1 MPPVQHSSSSR
12 SAHKESDQIPSNQN
26 YTLGDYSF
34 RIERSSVPGSTNDKI
49 EAICTDKDGK
59 NARKSIQ
66 VPSSTQLSGW
76 FVEANETEATVYA
89 TLKVPVGDGPKT
101 SDLDTSPIA
110 QPITATGTITRWA
123 DNWQNPNYP
132 SSIKTFTGAAF
143 AYGYRGGAGLQCEIE
158 TASEM
163 GGQTSKTESFN
174 FITGELYR
182 TTYNYAN
189 SQFTHNGKTVY
200 YVAGTNGG
208 SWGEK
213 SSGID
218 VIIDGNYDLTH
229 AREIAWTL
237 VYGNSSG
244 DEYETKE
251 IMVGRFAIDIEDAGG
266 VGPDAEGGDDPDDG
280 WDDPDDYYDDDYDDY
295 DDTEEYDDE
304 LYLELDK
311 WDGEPGESFTVT
323 ITGHNGESVVVS
335 IQPNDATEEI
345 LTYRLYAPAS
355 KDAPLTYTFT
365 TDESWMAEGIYSR
378 AFLVTATT
386 DETARTANDGFTLH
400 VEEPDMLTV
409 DTDMDEG
416 QPGETITAYVGGHSG
431 HTFSAVVTN
440 AVGDIVATFSHVVPQ
455 SQYSDVELP
464 IVLNEAWFSSNSS
477 SETLII
483 TATTD
488 DNRQASAV
496 FKMVLEPLTVSLDV
510 DKYTAEV
517 GEEVTWSM
525 EAEGGNGN
533 YQYNFFIFLD
543 GELVRDGRWQFDNF
557 LTYTPHSPG
566 TYTVEGYAKDSRLSQ
581 NVKAPEDGEVIV
593 EGEPEPEPEPEPDE
607 ITRTLYITVTGAL
620 SGRHNDPGKDPSYS
634 YLPAD
639 KSTIADYGCGGDG
652 GHGGGGGAGASNVVV
667 YKFATDKADSKEITA
682 ITKRPGFGSGGGKGG
697 KGGDGCILVY
707 Y

>member
-12 SAHKESDQIPSNQN
+12 SAHKDSDQILADQN
-26 YTLGDYSF
+26 YSLGDYSF
-34 RIERSSVPGSTNDKI
+34 RLERTSVPGSTNDKI

-66 VPSSTQLSGW
+66 LPSTTKLDGYY
-76 FVEANETEATVYA
+76 VEANESEATVYA
-89 TLKVPVGDGPKT
+89 IVQVPVGDEH
-101 SDLDTSPIA
+101 TSPLIPQGVA
-110 QPITATGTITRWA
+110 SGDGNVTWTVSEGRYDFI
-123 DNWQNPNYP
+123 
-132 SSIKTFTGAAF
+132 
-143 AYGYRGGAGLQCEIE
+143 RGGTAGCTYGSDASGFSTDAV
-158 TASEM
+158 TASAESFIYERGEHW
-163 GGQTSKTESFN
+163 GGQDRNINSNNAASF
-174 FITGELYR
+174 
-182 TTYNYAN
+182 TY
-189 SQFTHNGKTVY
+189 NGKTVY
-200 YVAGTNGG
+200 YGRITTTFSKDPSMNPTINTEGG
-208 SWGEK
+208 Y
-213 SSGID
+213 
-218 VIIDGNYDLTH
+218 V
-229 AREIAWTL
+229 AWTII
-237 VYGNSSG
+237 YGTPSG

-251 IMVGRFAIDIEDAGG
+251 IMVGRFAIDLEDADG
-266 VGPDAEGGDDPDDG
+266 VGPEGEDEG

-295 DDTEEYDDE
+295 EDTEEYDDE

-323 ITGHNGESVVVS
+323 ITGHNGESVIVS
-335 IQPNDATEEI
+335 VQPNDATEEI

-365 TDESWMAEGIYSR
+365 TDESWMADGIYSR

-386 DETARTANDGFTLH
+386 DETARTANDGFTLY

-440 AVGDIVATFSHVVPQ
+440 AVGDIVATFSQVVPQ

-488 DNRQASAV
+488 DNRQASAT
-496 FKMVLEPLTVSLDV
+496 FKMVLEPLEVSLDV

-517 GEEVTWSM
+517 GEDVTWSM

-543 GELVRDGRWQFDNF
+543 GELIRDGRWQFDNF

-634 YLPAD
+634 YLPAE

>member
-1 MPPVQHSSSSR
+1 MPPVQHSSSSK
-12 SAHKESDQIPSNQN
+12 SAHKDSDQIPADQN
-26 YTLGDYSF
+26 YSLGDYSF

-49 EAICTDKDGK
+49 EAICTKGGK

-66 VPSSTQLSGW
+66 IPSSSKLDGW
-76 FVEANETEATVYA
+76 YVEANGTEATVYA
-89 TLKVPVGDGPKT
+89 IVEVPDGYSPGGGVIPEDNVFDIEPFPYYGGRYCFGHRSGYYEPKEYYYMTYDQPVYSVFISGSGVTLLAASNSPNSFHYGFGIIDSPSPAEALSKSTPYSGGNYSYTYDGDTVYFWHDTHTQITDPSREPFT
-101 SDLDTSPIA
+101 NTSPVERGNVIDHA
-110 QPITATGTITRWA
+110 SQYAWLMI
-123 DNWQNPNYP
+123 
-132 SSIKTFTGAAF
+132 
-143 AYGYRGGAGLQCEIE
+143 YG
-158 TASEM
+158 
-163 GGQTSKTESFN
+163 
-174 FITGELYR
+174 
-182 TTYNYAN
+182 
-189 SQFTHNGKTVY
+189 
-200 YVAGTNGG
+200 
-208 SWGEK
+208 GEK
-213 SSGID
+213 KY
-218 VIIDGNYDLTH
+218 VI
-229 AREIAWTL
+229 
-237 VYGNSSG
+237 
-244 DEYETKE
+244 KE
-251 IMVGRFAIDIEDAGG
+251 MMVGRFPIELEDAGG
-266 VGPDAEGGDDPDDG
+266 DGPDSD
-280 WDDPDDYYDDDYDDY
+280 WDDPGDDYDDDYDDY

-304 LYLELDK
+304 FYLELDK
-311 WDGEPGESFTVT
+311 WDGEPGESFTAT
-323 ITGHNGESVVVS
+323 ITGHNGESIVVS
-335 IQPNDATEEI
+335 VQPNDATEDI

-355 KDAPLTYTFT
+355 KDMPLTYTFT
-365 TDESWMAEGIYSR
+365 TDESWMRDGIYSR
-378 AFLVTATT
+378 AFLVTAAT
-386 DETARTANDGFTLH
+386 DETARTANDGFTLY

-409 DTDMDEG
+409 DTNMDEG

-496 FKMVLEPLTVSLDV
+496 FKMVLELLTVSLDV

-543 GELVRDGRWQFDNF
+543 GELIRDGRWQFDNF

-566 TYTVEGYAKDSRLSQ
+566 TYTVEGYVKDSRLSQ

-634 YLPAD
+634 YLPAE

-667 YKFATDKADSKEITA
+667 YKFATDKADNKETTA